1 MLVHQVGEFQ
11 QYLLP
16 VGRLHLAPRT
26 LKCLS
31 RGGDGQVEPQRLP
44 RKVGAVRGGGEGG
57 GGQDGEELAGGG
69 VLDAVVEL
77 VKEMRGGEGG

>member
-1 MLVHQVGEFQ
+1 MHAGQLGHQQ
-11 QYLLP
+11 
-16 VGRLHLAPRT
+16 H
-26 LKCLS
+26 
-31 RGGDGQVEPQRLP
+31 GGDGQVEPQRLP